1 MTNLKLYINKQDYS
15 NMSGADWPSYEDF
28 CNGVKAS
35 DKRVQASIDRFVQ
48 MMVKEGIRFP
58 LSTSTACQSK
68 WTWST
73 IYLNQLSTAS
83 CHRVTP
89 IPFGINEFDNFHN
102 IPKKLKDRRLMLKG
116 QWPTGGC
123 EYCKNI
129 EAAGGWSDRQHNL
142 EIRGLTPPELETDL
156 GAVEV
161 SPRIVEIFAQ
171 NTCNLACIYCNGNL
185 SSKIEFENKKHGVF
199 NRDGVTIPV
208 IQNSTQAAKEYFD
221 KFLDWLD
228 RNVQTLV
235 RLHLLGGETFVQHD
249 LMNSVLN
256 ILERRPNPNL
266 QLCVF
271 SNFNVPDQYWNLYTS
286 RIQNLYSNKHIKCF
300 DLTASI
306 DCWGPEQEYVRS
318 GLDLKKFE
326 ERFAWAA
333 DQDPAWLR
341 LNANQTVTAMTIR
354 TMPGLIGKIKQY
366 SKRKHIGHYFQFYT
380 GSHMFHHPNI
390 FSYSMWEKDF
400 ENILRS
406 MPTDSVEQQEA
417 IPRMQGLQQYL
428 KTFTKHNFGLI
439 HQLHVYLDEIDR
451 RRSTSWRKLFPYLDI
466 QS

>member
-1 MTNLKLYINKQDYS
+1 MTNLKLYISQQDYL
-15 NMSGADWPSYEDF
+15 NMSGEDWPTYEDF
-28 CNGVKAS
+28 CNGAKAANNNT
-35 DKRVQASIDRFVQ
+35 QQSIDKFVE
-48 MMVKEGIRFP
+48 MMIKEGIQFP
-58 LSTSTACQSK
+58 LSTATACQSK

-83 CHRVTP
+83 CHRVKP
-89 IPFGINEFDNFHN
+89 VPFSIEEFDNFHN
-102 IPKKLKDRRLMLKG
+102 IPKKLEDRRLMLQG

-123 EYCKNI
+123 EYCKDI
-129 EAAGGWSDRQHNL
+129 ETAGGWSDRQHNL
-142 EIRGLTPPELETDL
+142 KIRGLTPPELEIDRT
-156 GAVEV
+156 AIKV

-185 SSKIEFENKKHGVF
+185 SSKIEFENKKHGLF
-199 NRDGVTIPV
+199 SRDGVTIPV

-228 RNVQTLV
+228 RNVQTLA
-235 RLHLLGGETFVQHD
+235 RLHLLGGETFLQHD
-249 LMNSVLN
+249 LMNSVLK

-271 SNFNVPDQYWNLYTS
+271 SNFNVPDQYWNEYTDRIRDLYT
-286 RIQNLYSNKHIKCF
+286 NKNIKCF

-318 GLDLKKFE
+318 GLNLKKFE

-341 LNANQTVTAMTIR
+341 LNANQTVTAMTMR
-354 TMPGLIGKIKQY
+354 TMPDLIGKIKQY
-366 SKRKHIGHYFQFYT
+366 SKHKHIGHYFQFYT
-380 GSHMFHHPNI
+380 GKHMFQHPKI

-400 ENILRS
+400 DRILQA
-406 MPTDSVEQQEA
+406 MPTDTVDQQEA
-417 IPRMQGLQQYL
+417 IPRMIGLQQYL
-428 KTFTKHNFGLI
+428 KTFNKHQYNMI

-451 RRSTSWRKLFPYLDI
+451 RRNTNWRELFSYLDI
-466 QS
+466 KP